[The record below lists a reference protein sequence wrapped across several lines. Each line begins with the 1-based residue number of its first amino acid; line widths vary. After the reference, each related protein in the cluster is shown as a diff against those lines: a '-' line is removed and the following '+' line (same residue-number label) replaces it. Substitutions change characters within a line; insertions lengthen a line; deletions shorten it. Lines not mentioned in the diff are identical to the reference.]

1 MPPAFLKDRG
11 PIGLQIK
18 LFLTIF
24 VLIYH
29 TPSIVTG
36 MQANPSRTKR
46 IRIRTR
52 VFVPLVFVIAVMLVT
67 YFFPRQGS
75 FKYAFNEG
83 RPWQYGL
90 LMAPFD
96 FPIYKS
102 VEQLQAEQDS
112 ILQFYESYFEVDE
125 EVEKSAL
132 AEFDADVNL
141 KERLSELPAEY
152 KLYLRQKLQE
162 VYEKGIMR
170 SEDYDRIAASATGGL
185 RIKEGIMAAS
195 RKIESFFTIRSAYE
209 RVLDDLPKSMDA
221 ERLRAADINDYIR
234 ENIIYDAATS
244 EKAEKEFIQQI
255 DISRGMVQQGQRII
269 DQGEIVDDRTYNI
282 LSSLKRVTEER
293 SGSAGKNSGIIVGQ
307 LMLILLMFG
316 SFYMY
321 LLFFRPNE
329 YRNRKHVVFMVLLIV
344 LFLLLTA
351 LTIHFELFSVFILPY
366 AIVTILIR
374 TFIDSRTAL
383 FASLITVILSSL
395 MVPYPFEFIVIQM
408 SVAMASIFMLKELS
422 ERSQLIRSS
431 FFILLT
437 YVLVY
442 LGLTLYQEGSIG
454 ETNWVMLIYFLINF
468 IFIMFSYTLVYLVEQ
483 SFGFISGVSLVELS
497 NINKPLLKE
506 LSEKA
511 PGTFQH
517 SLQVSNLGMAA
528 ASRLGANASLI
539 RTGALYHDIGKMVN
553 PAFFTEN
560 QTPGMNPHAGLPFEE
575 SARIIINHVK
585 DGVRIAQ
592 KNNIPKQIIDFIETH
607 HGTSMPKF
615 FYISWKNANPGK
627 EVNES
632 DFRYPGPN
640 PSSRE
645 EAIMMMADAVEAS
658 SRSLPV
664 YTEESI
670 RNLVEKIIDA
680 QLNEGYFKMAP
691 ITFRDIQSV
700 KDVFVEKLLTMYHS
714 RIVYPELNKPENKQ
728 LRDEDHA
735 ADDEMTPVQP

>member
-1 MPPAFLKDRG
+1 
-11 PIGLQIK
+11 
-18 LFLTIF
+18 
-24 VLIYH
+24 
-29 TPSIVTG
+29 
-36 MQANPSRTKR
+36 
-46 IRIRTR
+46 
-52 VFVPLVFVIAVMLVT
+52 
-67 YFFPRQGS
+67 RQGS
-75 FKYAFNEG
+75 FKYSFNEG

-90 LMAPFD
+90 LTAPFD
-96 FPIYKS
+96 FPIYKTA
-102 VEQLQAEQDS
+102 EQLQTEQDS
-112 ILQFYESYFEVDE
+112 ILQYYEPYFLIDNEIQ
-125 EVEKSAL
+125 KNAL
-132 AEFDADVNL
+132 ADFDADVNL
-141 KERLSELPAEY
+141 KERLAELPPAT
-152 KLYLRQKLQE
+152 KLYIRKKLQD

-170 SEDYDRIAASATGGL
+170 SEDYDRITASVTGGL
-185 RIKEGIMAAS
+185 RIREKNMAAS
-195 RKIESFFTIRSAYE
+195 RKIETFYTIRSAYE
-209 RVLDDLPKSMDA
+209 KVLDDLPQEMDV
-221 ERLRAADINDYIR
+221 EMVKAADINDYIR

-244 EKAEKEFIQQI
+244 EKAENEFIQQV

-269 DQGEIVDDRTYNI
+269 DQGEIVNDHTFNI

-293 SGSAGKNSGIIVGQ
+293 SGSAAKNNGMVLGQ

-329 YRNRKHVVFMVLLIV
+329 YRNRKHVVFMVLLVVI
-344 LFLLLTA
+344 FLLLTA
-351 LTIHFELFSVFILPY
+351 VTVRFELFSVYILPY

-408 SVAMASIFMLKELS
+408 SVAMVSIFMLKELS

-437 YVLVY
+437 YILVY
-442 LGLTLYQEGSIG
+442 LGLTLYQEGSIK
-454 ETNWVMLIYFLINF
+454 EANWLMLVYFLINF

-528 ASRLGANASLI
+528 AAKLGANASLI
-539 RTGALYHDIGKMVN
+539 RTGALYHDIGKMMN

-585 DGVRIAQ
+585 DGVKIAQ
-592 KNNIPKQIIDFIETH
+592 RYNIPQQIIDFIETH
-607 HGTSMPKF
+607 HGTSMPKY

-627 EVNES
+627 EVNEA

-640 PSSRE
+640 PFTRE

-658 SRSLPV
+658 SRSLAE
-664 YTEESI
+664 YSEESL
-670 RNLVEKIIDA
+670 RTLVDKIIDG
-680 QLNEGYFKMAP
+680 QLQDGYFKLAP
-691 ITFRDIQSV
+691 ITFRDIQTV
-700 KDVFVEKLLTMYHS
+700 KDVFVEKLQTMYHS
-714 RIVYPELNKPENKQ
+714 RITYPELKTPAPQHAVSEEEHGEIPDYS
-728 LRDEDHA
+728 DEETLH
-735 ADDEMTPVQP
+735 P

>member
-1 MPPAFLKDRG
+1 M
-11 PIGLQIK
+11 
-18 LFLTIF
+18 
-24 VLIYH
+24 H
-29 TPSIVTG
+29 
-36 MQANPSRTKR
+36 ANSSNKKK

-52 VFVPLVFVIAVMLVT
+52 VFVPMVFVIAVLLIT
-67 YFFPRQGS
+67 YLFPRQGS
-75 FKYAFNEG
+75 FKYSFNEG

-90 LMAPFD
+90 LTAPFD
-96 FPIYKS
+96 FPIYKTA
-102 VEQLQAEQDS
+102 EQLQTEQDS
-112 ILQFYESYFEVDE
+112 ILQYYEPYFLIDNEIQ
-125 EVEKSAL
+125 KNAL
-132 AEFDADVNL
+132 ADFDADVNL
-141 KERLSELPAEY
+141 KERLAELPPAT
-152 KLYLRQKLQE
+152 KLYIRKKLQD

-170 SEDYDRIAASATGGL
+170 SEDYDRITASVTGGL
-185 RIKEGIMAAS
+185 RIREKNMAAS
-195 RKIESFFTIRSAYE
+195 RKIETFYTIRSAYE
-209 RVLDDLPKSMDA
+209 KVLDDLPQEMDV
-221 ERLRAADINDYIR
+221 EMVKAADINDYIR

-244 EKAEKEFIQQI
+244 EKAENEFIQQV

-269 DQGEIVDDRTYNI
+269 DQGEIVNDHTFNI

-293 SGSAGKNSGIIVGQ
+293 SGSAAKNNGMVLGQ

-316 SFYMY
+316 SFCMY

-329 YRNRKHVVFMVLLIV
+329 YRNRKHVVFMVLLVVI
-344 LFLLLTA
+344 FLLLTA
-351 LTIHFELFSVFILPY
+351 VTVRFELFSVYILPY

-395 MVPYPFEFIVIQM
+395 MVPFPFEFIVIQM
-408 SVAMASIFMLKELS
+408 SVAMISIFMLKELS

-437 YVLVY
+437 YILVY
-442 LGLTLYQEGSIG
+442 LGLTLYQEGSIK
-454 ETNWVMLIYFLINF
+454 EANWLMLVYFLINF

-528 ASRLGANASLI
+528 AAKLGANASLI
-539 RTGALYHDIGKMVN
+539 RTGALYHDIGKMMN

-585 DGVRIAQ
+585 DGVKIAQ
-592 KNNIPKQIIDFIETH
+592 RYNIPQQIIDFIETH
-607 HGTSMPKF
+607 HGTSMPKY

-627 EVNES
+627 EVNEA

-640 PSSRE
+640 PFTRE

-658 SRSLPV
+658 SRSLAE
-664 YTEESI
+664 YSEESL
-670 RNLVEKIIDA
+670 RTLVDKIIDG
-680 QLNEGYFKMAP
+680 QLQEGYFKLAP
-691 ITFRDIQSV
+691 ITFRDIQTV
-700 KDVFVEKLLTMYHS
+700 KDVFVEKLQTMYHS
-714 RIVYPELNKPENKQ
+714 RITYPELKTPAPQHAVSEEEHGEIPDYS
-728 LRDEDHA
+728 DEETLH
-735 ADDEMTPVQP
+735 P

>member
-1 MPPAFLKDRG
+1 MH
-11 PIGLQIK
+11 Q
-18 LFLTIF
+18 
-24 VLIYH
+24 
-29 TPSIVTG
+29 
-36 MQANPSRTKR
+36 NPSKKKK
-46 IRIRTR
+46 IKIRTR
-52 VFVPLVFVIAVMLVT
+52 VFVPLIFVIAVLLVT
-67 YFFPRQGS
+67 YLFPRQGS
-75 FKYAFNEG
+75 FKYSFNEG

-96 FPIYKS
+96 FPIYKTS
-102 VEQLQAEQDS
+102 EQLQAEQDS
-112 ILQFYESYFEVDE
+112 LLQYYEPYFETDDKVQ
-125 EVEKSAL
+125 KNAL
-132 AEFDADVNL
+132 ADFDADVNL
-141 KERLSELPAEY
+141 KERLSGLPADY
-152 KLYLRQKLQE
+152 KLYIRKKLLE
-162 VYEKGIMR
+162 VYDEGIMR
-170 SEDYDRIAASATGGL
+170 SEDYDRIAASVTGGL
-185 RIKEGIMAAS
+185 RLKEGNMAES
-195 RKIESFFTIRSAYE
+195 RNIESFFTIRSAYE
-209 RVLDDLPKSMDA
+209 KVLNDFPESMDI
-221 ERLRAADINDYIR
+221 ELLRSADINDYIR
-234 ENIIYDAATS
+234 ENIIFDAATS
-244 EKAEKEFIQQI
+244 EKAENEFIQQI

-269 DQGEIVDDRTYNI
+269 DQGEIVDDHTYNI

-293 SGSAGKNSGIIVGQ
+293 SGGAGKSSGIIVGQ

-344 LFLLLTA
+344 IFLLLTA
-351 LTIHFELFSVFILPY
+351 VTVRFELFSVFIIPY

-408 SVAMASIFMLKELS
+408 LVAMVSIFMLKELS

-437 YVLVY
+437 YILVY
-442 LGLTLYQEGSIG
+442 VGLTLYQEGSIK
-454 ETNWVMLIYFLINF
+454 ETNWVMLVYFLINF

-517 SLQVSNLGMAA
+517 SMQVSNLAMAA
-528 ASRLGANASLI
+528 ASKLGANASLI

-627 EVNES
+627 EVKES

-640 PSSRE
+640 PFTRE
-645 EAIMMMADAVEAS
+645 EAIMMMADSVEAS
-658 SRSLPV
+658 SRSLPE

-670 RNLVEKIIDA
+670 RTLVDKIIDA
-680 QLNEGYFKMAP
+680 QLYEGYFKMAP
-691 ITFRDIQSV
+691 ITFRDIQTV
-700 KDVFVEKLLTMYHS
+700 KDVFVEKLQTIYHS
-714 RIVYPELNKPENKQ
+714 RIAYPELNRNEKKQ
-728 LRDEDHA
+728 LRDQDHT
-735 ADDEMTPVQP
+735 ADNKISQGES

>member
-1 MPPAFLKDRG
+1 M
-11 PIGLQIK
+11 
-18 LFLTIF
+18 
-24 VLIYH
+24 H
-29 TPSIVTG
+29 
-36 MQANPSRTKR
+36 ANSSNKKK

-52 VFVPLVFVIAVMLVT
+52 VFVPMVFVIAVLLIT
-67 YFFPRQGS
+67 YLFPRQGS
-75 FKYAFNEG
+75 FKYSFNEG

-90 LMAPFD
+90 LTAPFD
-96 FPIYKS
+96 FPIYKTA
-102 VEQLQAEQDS
+102 EQLQTEQDS
-112 ILQFYESYFEVDE
+112 ILQYYEPYFLIDNEIQ
-125 EVEKSAL
+125 KNAL
-132 AEFDADVNL
+132 ADFDADVNL
-141 KERLSELPAEY
+141 KERLAELPPAT
-152 KLYLRQKLQE
+152 KLYIRKKLQD

-170 SEDYDRIAASATGGL
+170 SEDYDRITASVTGGL
-185 RIKEGIMAAS
+185 RIREKNMAAS
-195 RKIESFFTIRSAYE
+195 RKIETFYTIRSAYE
-209 RVLDDLPKSMDA
+209 KVLDDLPQEMDV
-221 ERLRAADINDYIR
+221 EMVKAADINDYIR
-234 ENIIYDAATS
+234 ENVIYDAATS
-244 EKAEKEFIQQI
+244 EKAENEFIQQV

-269 DQGEIVDDRTYNI
+269 DQGEIVNDHTFNI

-293 SGSAGKNSGIIVGQ
+293 SGSAAKNNGMVLGQ

-329 YRNRKHVVFMVLLIV
+329 YRNRKHVVFMVLLVVI
-344 LFLLLTA
+344 FLLLTA
-351 LTIHFELFSVFILPY
+351 VTVRFELFSVYILPY

-408 SVAMASIFMLKELS
+408 SVAMVSIFMLKELS

-437 YVLVY
+437 YILVY
-442 LGLTLYQEGSIG
+442 LGLTLYQEGSIK
-454 ETNWVMLIYFLINF
+454 EANWLMLVYFLINF

-528 ASRLGANASLI
+528 AAKLGANASLI
-539 RTGALYHDIGKMVN
+539 RTGALYHDIGKMMN

-585 DGVRIAQ
+585 DGVKIAQ
-592 KNNIPKQIIDFIETH
+592 RYNIPQQIIDFIETH
-607 HGTSMPKF
+607 HGTSMPKY

-627 EVNES
+627 EVNEA

-640 PSSRE
+640 PFTRE

-658 SRSLPV
+658 SRSLAE
-664 YTEESI
+664 YSEESL
-670 RNLVEKIIDA
+670 RTLVDKIIDG
-680 QLNEGYFKMAP
+680 QLQDGYFKLAP
-691 ITFRDIQSV
+691 ITFRDIQTV
-700 KDVFVEKLLTMYHS
+700 KDVFVEKLQTMYHS
-714 RIVYPELNKPENKQ
+714 RITYPELKTPAPQHAVSEEEHGEIPDYS
-728 LRDEDHA
+728 DEETLH
-735 ADDEMTPVQP
+735 P